1 MTAGQNELRYLRY
14 YYGDDLRD
22 EGILS
27 KALDKV
33 SDVLDKITL
42 LEWTGH
48 FDEAWKLIKELDF
61 DEDKFWSLKKFN
73 FELEKT
79 IDIRVLNKKYS
90 FLDKVLNVITADID
104 FQQKLISL
112 DDRELNLFKKLM
124 NDVPDKYFLSF
135 AECFLDNMG
144 ESPFKDSMVRYDLL
158 NQSLPDNLSDAE
170 REALIFLYNSR
181 VSFDVQSYEE
191 LEFLNSPEFW
201 MEKLNQANDLD
212 EIKEVL
218 LSRCGFDLKS
228 ACLLIKTYD
237 IKDVNVPSSVLET
250 YNYILKVIESE
261 SVSELKELGF
271 EDKGFKNYYLFDRRL
286 KEAFLENIN
295 QSLEFNGDS
304 FKLLVTVLGAYG
316 KDREIDDYKDL
327 WTRAKISPLMSCS
340 LVSDDNLALAPV
352 KTVILGFKEMNRN
365 LLNMKEQDLNSGV
378 SENDLNQASKIPGN
392 FQSSSSL
399 IDETRSDYNELV
411 FERYDDFKVVMP
423 DYVLWFRD
431 NKKGYEMALK
441 AASDFDIPLI
451 EIDPYKLG
459 EKWSLEIS
467 QMVERLNDSNFES
480 LALEIITKFLNNRNG
495 LSLHREVLD
504 EFFSDERFEEIVR
517 DLYEV
522 CPDYLMEIL
531 NKEISKMKKCFIN
544 QNNLDDAGLLN
555 KVMNY
560 QGFKK

>member
-191 LEFLNSPEFW
+191 LGFLNLPEFW

-237 IKDVNVPSSVLET
+237 IKDVNVSTSVLET

-271 EDKGFKNYYLFDRRL
+271 EDKGFKNYYLFERRL

-316 KDREIDDYKDL
+316 RDREIDDYKDL

-378 SENDLNQASKIPGN
+378 SENDLNQASRIPGN

-441 AASDFDIPLI
+441 AGSDFDIPLI

-560 QGFKK
+560 QGLKK

>member
-170 REALIFLYNSR
+170 REAHIFLYNSR

-191 LEFLNSPEFW
+191 LGFLNLPEFW

-261 SVSELKELGF
+261 SVLELKELGF
-271 EDKGFKNYYLFDRRL
+271 EEKSYKNYYLFERRL

-352 KTVILGFKEMNRN
+352 KAVILGFKEMNRN

-378 SENDLNQASKIPGN
+378 SENDLNQASRIPGN

-467 QMVERLNDSNFES
+467 RMVERLNDSNFES

-560 QGFKK
+560 QGLKK

>member
-191 LEFLNSPEFW
+191 LGFLNLPEFW

-237 IKDVNVPSSVLET
+237 IKDMNVSSSVLET

-271 EDKGFKNYYLFDRRL
+271 EDKGFKNYYLFERRL

-316 KDREIDDYKDL
+316 RDREIDDYKDL

-411 FERYDDFKVVMP
+411 FERYDDFKIVMP

>member
-42 LEWTGH
+42 LQWTGH

-61 DEDKFWSLKKFN
+61 DEDKFWTLKKFN

-158 NQSLPDNLSDAE
+158 NQSLPDSLSDSE

-316 KDREIDDYKDL
+316 RDREIDDYKDL

-378 SENDLNQASKIPGN
+378 SENDLNQASKIPGD

-467 QMVERLNDSNFES
+467 RMVERLNDSNFES

-555 KVMNY
+555 KVINY

>member
-191 LEFLNSPEFW
+191 LGFLNSPEFW

-237 IKDVNVPSSVLET
+237 IKDVNVSTSVLET

-261 SVSELKELGF
+261 SVLELKELGF
-271 EDKGFKNYYLFDRRL
+271 EEKSFKNYYLFERRL

-378 SENDLNQASKIPGN
+378 SENDLNQASRIPGN

-560 QGFKK
+560 QGLKK

>member
-61 DEDKFWSLKKFN
+61 DEDKFWTLKKFN

-79 IDIRVLNKKYS
+79 IDIRVLNEKYS
-90 FLDKVLNVITADID
+90 FLNKVLIVITADID

-124 NDVPDKYFLSF
+124 NYVPDKYFLSF

-158 NQSLPDNLSDAE
+158 NQSLPDSLSDAE

-191 LEFLNSPEFW
+191 LGFLNSPEFW

-316 KDREIDDYKDL
+316 RDREIDDYKDL

-459 EKWSLEIS
+459 EEWSLEIS
-467 QMVERLNDSNFES
+467 RMVERLNDSNFES

-555 KVMNY
+555 KVINY

>member
-158 NQSLPDNLSDAE
+158 NQSLPDNLSDEE

-191 LEFLNSPEFW
+191 LGFLNSPEFW

-237 IKDVNVPSSVLET
+237 IKDVNVSTSVLET

-261 SVSELKELGF
+261 SVLELKELGF
-271 EDKGFKNYYLFDRRL
+271 EEKSFKNYYLFERRL

-378 SENDLNQASKIPGN
+378 SENDLNQASRIPGN

-560 QGFKK
+560 QGLKK

>member
-61 DEDKFWSLKKFN
+61 DEDKFWALKKFN

-158 NQSLPDNLSDAE
+158 NQSLPDSLSDSE

-316 KDREIDDYKDL
+316 RDREIDDYKDL

-560 QGFKK
+560 QGLKK

>member
-191 LEFLNSPEFW
+191 LGFLNLPEFW

>member
-191 LEFLNSPEFW
+191 LEVLNLPEFW

-237 IKDVNVPSSVLET
+237 IKDVNVSTSVLET

-271 EDKGFKNYYLFDRRL
+271 EEKSFKNYYLFERRL

-378 SENDLNQASKIPGN
+378 SENDLNQASRIPGN

>member
-135 AECFLDNMG
+135 AEFFLDNMG

-191 LEFLNSPEFW
+191 LGFLNLPEFW

-237 IKDVNVPSSVLET
+237 IKDVNVSTSVLET

-261 SVSELKELGF
+261 SVLELKELGF
-271 EDKGFKNYYLFDRRL
+271 EDKGFKNYYLFERRL

-378 SENDLNQASKIPGN
+378 SENDLNQASRIPGN

-517 DLYEV
+517 DLYEI

>member
-191 LEFLNSPEFW
+191 LGFLNLPEFW

-271 EDKGFKNYYLFDRRL
+271 EDKGFKNYYLFERRL

-378 SENDLNQASKIPGN
+378 SENDLNQASRIPGN

-555 KVMNY
+555 KVINY

>member
-191 LEFLNSPEFW
+191 LGFLNLPEFW

-271 EDKGFKNYYLFDRRL
+271 EDKGFKNYYLFERRL

-316 KDREIDDYKDL
+316 RDREIDDYKDL

-560 QGFKK
+560 QGLKK

>member
-158 NQSLPDNLSDAE
+158 NQSLPDSLSDVE

-191 LEFLNSPEFW
+191 LGFLNSPEFW
-201 MEKLNQANDLD
+201 MEKLNQANYLD

-237 IKDVNVPSSVLET
+237 IKDVNVSPSVLET

-261 SVSELKELGF
+261 SVLELKELGF
-271 EDKGFKNYYLFDRRL
+271 EEKSYKNYYLFERRL

-378 SENDLNQASKIPGN
+378 SENDLNQASRIPGN

-555 KVMNY
+555 KVINY

>member
-1 MTAGQNELRYLRY
+1 MTAGQNEIRYLRY

-42 LEWTGH
+42 LQWTGH

-61 DEDKFWSLKKFN
+61 DEDKFWTLKKFN

-158 NQSLPDNLSDAE
+158 NQSLPDSLSDAE

-261 SVSELKELGF
+261 SVSEIKELGF

-316 KDREIDDYKDL
+316 RDREIDDYKDL

-378 SENDLNQASKIPGN
+378 SENDLNQASKIPGD

-451 EIDPYKLG
+451 EINPYKLG

-480 LALEIITKFLNNRNG
+480 LSLEIITKFLNNRNG
-495 LSLHREVLD
+495 LALHREVLD

>member
-191 LEFLNSPEFW
+191 LGFLNSPEFW

-271 EDKGFKNYYLFDRRL
+271 EDKGFKNYYLFERRL

-316 KDREIDDYKDL
+316 RDREIDDYKDL

-378 SENDLNQASKIPGN
+378 SENDLNQASRIPGN

-411 FERYDDFKVVMP
+411 FERYDDFKIVMP

>member
-135 AECFLDNMG
+135 AEFFLDNMG

-191 LEFLNSPEFW
+191 LGFLNLPEFW

-271 EDKGFKNYYLFDRRL
+271 EGKSFKNYYLFERRL

-316 KDREIDDYKDL
+316 RDREIDDYKDL

-378 SENDLNQASKIPGN
+378 SENDLNQASRIPGN

-560 QGFKK
+560 QGLKK

>member
-191 LEFLNSPEFW
+191 LGFLNSPEFW

-237 IKDVNVPSSVLET
+237 IKDVNVSTSVLET

-261 SVSELKELGF
+261 SVLELKELGF
-271 EDKGFKNYYLFDRRL
+271 EEKSFKNYYLFERRL

-316 KDREIDDYKDL
+316 RDREIDDYKDL

-411 FERYDDFKVVMP
+411 FERYDDFKIVMP

>member
-14 YYGDDLRD
+14 YYGGDLRD

-61 DEDKFWSLKKFN
+61 DEDKFWTLKKFN

-191 LEFLNSPEFW
+191 LGFLNSPEFW

-316 KDREIDDYKDL
+316 RDREIDDYKDL

-378 SENDLNQASKIPGN
+378 SENDLNQASRIPGN

>member
-158 NQSLPDNLSDAE
+158 NQSLPDSLSDAE

-378 SENDLNQASKIPGN
+378 SENDLNQASRIPGN

>member
-1 MTAGQNELRYLRY
+1 MTAGQNEIRYLRY

-61 DEDKFWSLKKFN
+61 DEDKFWTLKKFN

-112 DDRELNLFKKLM
+112 DDKELNLFKKLM

-191 LEFLNSPEFW
+191 LGFLNSPEFW

-261 SVSELKELGF
+261 SVSEIKELGF

-316 KDREIDDYKDL
+316 RDREIDDYKDL

-378 SENDLNQASKIPGN
+378 SENDLNQASRIPGN

-560 QGFKK
+560 QGLKK

>member
-191 LEFLNSPEFW
+191 LGFLNSPEFW

-237 IKDVNVPSSVLET
+237 IKDVNVSTSVLET

-271 EDKGFKNYYLFDRRL
+271 EEKSFKNYYLFERRL

-378 SENDLNQASKIPGN
+378 SENDLNQASRIPGN

>member
-61 DEDKFWSLKKFN
+61 DEDKFWTLKKFN

-158 NQSLPDNLSDAE
+158 NQSLPDSLSDAE

-191 LEFLNSPEFW
+191 LEFLNSSEFW

-237 IKDVNVPSSVLET
+237 IKDVNVSTSVLDT

-316 KDREIDDYKDL
+316 RDREIDDYKNL

-467 QMVERLNDSNFES
+467 RMVERLNDSNFES

-544 QNNLDDAGLLN
+544 QNNLDDAGLFN
-555 KVMNY
+555 KVINY

>member
-135 AECFLDNMG
+135 AEFFLDNMG

-191 LEFLNSPEFW
+191 LEVLNSPEFW

-237 IKDVNVPSSVLET
+237 IKDVNVSTSVLET

-271 EDKGFKNYYLFDRRL
+271 EEKSFKNYYLFERRL

-378 SENDLNQASKIPGN
+378 SENDLNQASRIPGN

>member
-191 LEFLNSPEFW
+191 LGFLNLPEFW

-378 SENDLNQASKIPGN
+378 SENDLNQASRIPGN

>member
-48 FDEAWKLIKELDF
+48 FDEVWKLIKELDF

-191 LEFLNSPEFW
+191 LGFLNLPEFW

-237 IKDVNVPSSVLET
+237 IKDVNVSPSVLET

-271 EDKGFKNYYLFDRRL
+271 EDKGFKNYYLFERRL

-555 KVMNY
+555 KVINY

>member
-1 MTAGQNELRYLRY
+1 M
-14 YYGDDLRD
+14 
-22 EGILS
+22 
-27 KALDKV
+27 
-33 SDVLDKITL
+33 
-42 LEWTGH
+42 
-48 FDEAWKLIKELDF
+48 
-61 DEDKFWSLKKFN
+61 
-73 FELEKT
+73 
-79 IDIRVLNKKYS
+79 
-90 FLDKVLNVITADID
+90 
-104 FQQKLISL
+104 
-112 DDRELNLFKKLM
+112 
-124 NDVPDKYFLSF
+124 
-135 AECFLDNMG
+135 
-144 ESPFKDSMVRYDLL
+144 
-158 NQSLPDNLSDAE
+158 PDNLSDAE

-191 LEFLNSPEFW
+191 LGFLNLPEFW

-237 IKDVNVPSSVLET
+237 IKDVNVSTSVLET

-261 SVSELKELGF
+261 SVLELKELGF
-271 EDKGFKNYYLFDRRL
+271 EEKSFKNYYLFERRL

-378 SENDLNQASKIPGN
+378 SENDLNQASRIPGN

-560 QGFKK
+560 QGLKK

>member
-191 LEFLNSPEFW
+191 LGFLNLPEFW

-237 IKDVNVPSSVLET
+237 IKDVNVSPSVLET

-261 SVSELKELGF
+261 SVLELKELGF
-271 EDKGFKNYYLFDRRL
+271 EEKSFKNYYLFERRL

-378 SENDLNQASKIPGN
+378 SENDLNQASRIPGN

-560 QGFKK
+560 QGLKK

>member
-48 FDEAWKLIKELDF
+48 FDEVWKLIKELDF

-191 LEFLNSPEFW
+191 LGFLNLPEFW

-237 IKDVNVPSSVLET
+237 IKDVNVSPSVLET

-261 SVSELKELGF
+261 SVLELKELGF
-271 EDKGFKNYYLFDRRL
+271 EDKGFKNYYLFERRL

-316 KDREIDDYKDL
+316 RDREIDDYKDL

-467 QMVERLNDSNFES
+467 RMVERLNDSNFES

-560 QGFKK
+560 QGLKK

>member
-191 LEFLNSPEFW
+191 LGFLNLPEFW

-237 IKDVNVPSSVLET
+237 IKDVNVSPSVLET

-261 SVSELKELGF
+261 SVLELKELGF
-271 EDKGFKNYYLFDRRL
+271 EDKGFKNYYLFERRL

-316 KDREIDDYKDL
+316 RDREIDDYKDL

-555 KVMNY
+555 KVINY

>member
-61 DEDKFWSLKKFN
+61 DEDKFWTLKKFN

-158 NQSLPDNLSDAE
+158 NQSLPDSLSDAE

-271 EDKGFKNYYLFDRRL
+271 EDKGFKNYYLFERRL

-378 SENDLNQASKIPGN
+378 SENDLNQASRIPGN

-467 QMVERLNDSNFES
+467 RMVERLNDSNFES

-560 QGFKK
+560 QGLKK

>member
-135 AECFLDNMG
+135 AEFFLDNMG

-191 LEFLNSPEFW
+191 LGFLNLPEFW

-271 EDKGFKNYYLFDRRL
+271 EGKSFKNYYLFERRL

-316 KDREIDDYKDL
+316 RDREIDDYKDL

-378 SENDLNQASKIPGN
+378 SENDLNQASRIPGN

>member
-61 DEDKFWSLKKFN
+61 DEDKFWTLKKFN

-191 LEFLNSPEFW
+191 LGFLNLPEFW

-237 IKDVNVPSSVLET
+237 IKDVNVSPSVLET
-250 YNYILKVIESE
+250 YNYILKMIESE

-271 EDKGFKNYYLFDRRL
+271 EEKSFKNYYLFERRL

-531 NKEISKMKKCFIN
+531 NKEISKMKKCLIN

-560 QGFKK
+560 QGLKK

>member
-191 LEFLNSPEFW
+191 LGFLNLPEFW
-201 MEKLNQANDLD
+201 MEKLNQANALD

-237 IKDVNVPSSVLET
+237 IKDVNVSPSVLET

-261 SVSELKELGF
+261 SVLELKELGF
-271 EDKGFKNYYLFDRRL
+271 EEKSYKNYYLFERRL

-467 QMVERLNDSNFES
+467 RMVERLNDSNFES

-555 KVMNY
+555 KVINY

>member
-158 NQSLPDNLSDAE
+158 NQSLPDSLSDAE

-212 EIKEVL
+212 EMKEVL

-271 EDKGFKNYYLFDRRL
+271 EDKGFKNYFLFDRRL

-316 KDREIDDYKDL
+316 RDREIDDYKDL

-431 NKKGYEMALK
+431 NKRGYEMALK

-467 QMVERLNDSNFES
+467 RMVERLNDSNFES

-555 KVMNY
+555 KVINY

>member
-33 SDVLDKITL
+33 SDVFDKITL
-42 LEWTGH
+42 LQWTGY

-61 DEDKFWSLKKFN
+61 DEDKFWTLKKFN

-191 LEFLNSPEFW
+191 LGFLNSPEFW

-316 KDREIDDYKDL
+316 RDREIDDYKDL

-467 QMVERLNDSNFES
+467 RMVERLNDSNFES

>member
-191 LEFLNSPEFW
+191 LGFLNSPEFW

-237 IKDVNVPSSVLET
+237 IKDVNVSTSVLET

-261 SVSELKELGF
+261 SVLELKELGF
-271 EDKGFKNYYLFDRRL
+271 EEKSFKNYYLFERRL

-316 KDREIDDYKDL
+316 RDREIDDYKDL

-378 SENDLNQASKIPGN
+378 SENDLNQASRIPGN

-411 FERYDDFKVVMP
+411 FERYDDFKIVMP

>member
-191 LEFLNSPEFW
+191 LGFLNLPEFW

-271 EDKGFKNYYLFDRRL
+271 EGKSFKNYYLFERRL

-378 SENDLNQASKIPGN
+378 SENDLNQASRIPGN

-560 QGFKK
+560 QGLKK

>member
-79 IDIRVLNKKYS
+79 IDIRVLNKKNS
-90 FLDKVLNVITADID
+90 FLDKVLYVITADID

-191 LEFLNSPEFW
+191 LGFLNLPEFW

-271 EDKGFKNYYLFDRRL
+271 EEKGFKNYYLFERRL

-378 SENDLNQASKIPGN
+378 SENDLNQASRIPGN

-467 QMVERLNDSNFES
+467 RMVERLNDSNFES

-560 QGFKK
+560 QGLKK

>member
-191 LEFLNSPEFW
+191 LGFLNLPEFW

-271 EDKGFKNYYLFDRRL
+271 EDKGFKNYYLFERRL

-544 QNNLDDAGLLN
+544 QNSLDDVGLLN
-555 KVMNY
+555 KVINY